1 MSRLVRAPSGNRF
14 HPDWFA
20 VPILVGLHA
29 CSGPDATSPRIT
41 AGDLVGNLRA
51 QDPTVEVAQV
61 FQSEIPGLYGVELA
75 GGNFV
80 YGTAD
85 GRHLVAGDLY
95 ALGGG
100 LENLTE
106 GRREAWRRR
115 LLAEVDPGVAIPYP
129 AREPRWAIT
138 VFTDVDCVHCQRLHS
153 EVHELNK
160 AGVSVRYMAYPR
172 AGLESSSY
180 SDMVSAW
187 CAADRRTALT
197 RLKRGK
203 PIPVQVCNNAV
214 AEQYDLAKQLGLT
227 GTPGIVTESGKLII
241 GFESVELLLAAVQ
254 IREG

>member
-1 MSRLVRAPSGNRF
+1 MVHGGFEGPIGTVGNELLRDSGCRKELAGRPVLTTSAVRFQLR
-14 HPDWFA
+14 WF
-20 VPILVGLHA
+20 VPPILVGLQA
-29 CSGPDATSPRIT
+29 CSGPEAASSSIT

-85 GRHLVAGDLY
+85 VRHLVAGDLY

-115 LLAEVDPGVAIPYP
+115 LLAKVDPGLAILYP
-129 AREPRWAIT
+129 AREARWAIT
-138 VFTDVDCVHCQRLHS
+138 VFTDVDCMHCQRLHS
-153 EVHELNK
+153 EVHELNE

-187 CAADRRTALT
+187 CANDRRTALT

-203 PIPVQVCNNAV
+203 PIP
-214 AEQYDLAKQLGLT
+214 
-227 GTPGIVTESGKLII
+227 ESGRSITCL
-241 GFESVELLLAAVQ
+241 EEPC
-254 IREG
+254 RRTN